1 MTDAKKHG
9 ERMKKK
15 KSLTAKNKELRERI
29 KELEQELNEIKADRE
44 KYRTHFIT
52 RFRWWIELL
61 GKGSTPNV
69 NYLIESDAKI
79 LNSTK
84 PFWWG

>member
-1 MTDAKKHG
+1 M
-9 ERMKKK
+9 RKK
-15 KSLTAKNKELRERI
+15 KSLTAKNRELRERL

-61 GKGSTPNV
+61 GEKKSPSLTS
-69 NYLIESDAKI
+69 LIESDAKI
-79 LNSTK
+79 LNGTK
-84 PFWWG
+84 PFWWS